1 MAGQLHEGPR
11 HLRCGGRASR
21 MRFVVSQVP
30 KGECKVPGHGLHF
43 VSRHPLQFSDS
54 WMRINSAGEAEAGS
68 AGEQPAEE

>member
-1 MAGQLHEGPR
+1 
-11 HLRCGGRASR
+11 
-21 MRFVVSQVP
+21 
-30 KGECKVPGHGLHF
+30 VPGHGLHF